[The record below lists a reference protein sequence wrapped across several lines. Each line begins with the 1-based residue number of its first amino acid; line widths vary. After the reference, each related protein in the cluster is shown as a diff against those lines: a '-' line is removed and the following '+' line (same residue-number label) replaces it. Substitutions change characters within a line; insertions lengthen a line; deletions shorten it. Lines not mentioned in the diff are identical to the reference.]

1 MQVILQEKIR
11 NLGNIGDVVEVK
23 AGYARNYLFRE
34 GKALAATKGNVAV
47 VEAKRAEL
55 EKIEKERIKEA
66 KVRVVKLESLGE
78 VLLEVHANPEGKLFG
93 SVGAHEIAMWFAEKG
108 QTVHKSE
115 VIIQDGPLRFVG
127 KYVLNIECYA
137 GVLATLPLLVKSD
150 AVIEEE
156 TEEVSVSAAES
167 EQPAAEA
174 DVDTDG
180 DAGQDDS
187 GEATPA
193 S

>member
-34 GKALAATKGNVAV
+34 GKALAATKSNVAV

-156 TEEVSVSAAES
+156 PQETVTASEVES
-167 EQPAAEA
+167 EQPTAEA
-174 DVDTDG
+174 DA
-180 DAGQDDS
+180 DADQDDS
-187 GEATPA
+187 DEATPA

>member
-1 MQVILQEKIR
+1 M
-11 NLGNIGDVVEVK
+11 
-23 AGYARNYLFRE
+23 
-34 GKALAATKGNVAV
+34 
-47 VEAKRAEL
+47 
-55 EKIEKERIKEA
+55 
-66 KVRVVKLESLGE
+66 
-78 VLLEVHANPEGKLFG
+78 LLEVHANPEGKLFG

-156 TEEVSVSAAES
+156 SEEAVSASEVEP
-167 EQPAAEA
+167 EQPTPETDSDA
-174 DVDTDG
+174 DVDQSESVDE
-180 DAGQDDS
+180 S
-187 GEATPA
+187 PA